1 MTRSEVQKAI
11 RKSDIQGEVF
21 SYLWGRRKN
30 AGGSR
35 LKDIASKLG
44 RGSDRVSNGIKPLIK
59 EGYVVQLSK
68 GVYKVS
74 DEVTV

>member
-1 MTRSEVQKAI
+1 MTRAEVQKAI

-21 SYLWGRRKN
+21 SYLWNRRKN
-30 AGGSR
+30 VGGSR
-35 LKDIASKLG
+35 LKDIANRLG

-59 EGYVVQLSK
+59 KKYVVKDDK
-68 GVYKVS
+68 GLYSVS